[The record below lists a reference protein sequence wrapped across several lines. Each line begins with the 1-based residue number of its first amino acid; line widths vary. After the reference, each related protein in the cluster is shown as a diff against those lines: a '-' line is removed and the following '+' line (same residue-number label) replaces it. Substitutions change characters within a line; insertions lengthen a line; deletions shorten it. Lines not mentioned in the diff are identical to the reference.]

1 MMRDIYI
8 NYNFD
13 QLTKLVPAA
22 EAPSSEISSYEASL
36 K

>member
-8 NYNFD
+8 NYKLD
-13 QLTKLVPAA
+13 QLTKSVLAA
-22 EAPSSEISSYEASL
+22 EAPISKKSYCETTL